1 MFEQKR
7 RRPYRVPGGHI
18 GAWVCGGLTT
28 VWALLATV
36 GLIWPGFGIGWFGT
50 AGRADDALP
59 GGFAHQRLAYELI
72 QNVPLALFVLLGL
85 LFYRLG
91 RPTRQENLQRT

>member
-1 MFEQKR
+1 
-7 RRPYRVPGGHI
+7 
-18 GAWVCGGLTT
+18 
-28 VWALLATV
+28 V

-72 QNVPLALFVLLGL
+72 QNVPLAVFALLGL

-91 RPTRQENLQRT
+91 RATREEPPRLPRGQAREPAPTRPGGLM